1 MLRAI
6 FGLILILFFVWLTML
21 IGLVVIFVS
30 LPLLILTLSEKIG
43 RFFESIV
50 VAGIASVMVL
60 IWLVIWKE
68 LAFRYFSR
76 MIAERQ

>member
-1 MLRAI
+1 MKAI
-6 FGLILILFFVWLTML
+6 FGLILIIFFVWLTML
-21 IGLVVIFVS
+21 MGLVVIFVS
-30 LPLLILTLSEKIG
+30 LPLLILTLSKTIG

-50 VAGIASVMVL
+50 VTGIASVMVL

>member
-1 MLRAI
+1 LRAI
-6 FGLILILFFVWLTML
+6 FGLILIIFFVWLTML
-21 IGLVVIFVS
+21 IGLVVIFAS
-30 LPLLILTLSEKIG
+30 LPLLILTLSETIG

-50 VAGIASVMVL
+50 VASIASVMVL

-68 LAFRYFSR
+68 LAFRYFSK

>member
-1 MLRAI
+1 MLRTI
-6 FGLILILFFVWLTML
+6 FGLIIIIFFVWLTML
-21 IGLVVIFVS
+21 IGLVVIFAS
-30 LPLLILTLSEKIG
+30 LPLLILTLSETIG

-50 VAGIASVMVL
+50 VTSIASVMVL

>member
-1 MLRAI
+1 MRAI
-6 FGLILILFFVWLTML
+6 FGLILIIFFVWLTML

-30 LPLLILTLSEKIG
+30 LPLLILTLSKTIG
-43 RFFESIV
+43 RFFESITV
-50 VAGIASVMVL
+50 VGIASVMVI

-68 LAFRYFSR
+68 LAFRYFSK

>member
-1 MLRAI
+1 MRAI
-6 FGLILILFFVWLTML
+6 FGLILIIFFVWLTML

-30 LPLLILTLSEKIG
+30 LPLLILILSKTIG
-43 RFFESIV
+43 RFFESIT
-50 VAGIASVMVL
+50 VAGIASVMVI

-68 LAFRYFSR
+68 LAFRYFSK

>member
-1 MLRAI
+1 MRAI
-6 FGLILILFFVWLTML
+6 FGLILIIFFVWLTML

-50 VAGIASVMVL
+50 VASIASVMVF

>member
-6 FGLILILFFVWLTML
+6 FGLVLIIFFVWLTML

-30 LPLLILTLSEKIG
+30 LPLLIVTLSKTIG
-43 RFFESIV
+43 RFFESVAV
-50 VAGIASVMVL
+50 VGIASVMVL

>member
-1 MLRAI
+1 MLRTI
-6 FGLILILFFVWLTML
+6 FGLILIIFFVWLTML
-21 IGLVVIFVS
+21 IGLVVIFAS
-30 LPLLILTLSEKIG
+30 LPLLILTLSETIG

-50 VAGIASVMVL
+50 VASIASVMVL

>member
-1 MLRAI
+1 
-6 FGLILILFFVWLTML
+6 
-21 IGLVVIFVS
+21 
-30 LPLLILTLSEKIG
+30 
-43 RFFESIV
+43 

>member
-6 FGLILILFFVWLTML
+6 FGLVLIIFFVWLTML

-30 LPLLILTLSEKIG
+30 LPLLIVTLSKTIG
-43 RFFESIV
+43 RFFESVAV
-50 VAGIASVMVL
+50 VGIASVMVL
-60 IWLVIWKE
+60 IWLAIWKE

>member
-1 MLRAI
+1 LRAI
-6 FGLILILFFVWLTML
+6 FGLILIIFFVWLTML

-30 LPLLILTLSEKIG
+30 LPLLILTLSKTIG
-43 RFFESIV
+43 RFFESIT
-50 VAGIASVMVL
+50 VAGITSVMVI

-68 LAFRYFSR
+68 LAFRYFSK